1 MVTERD
7 PQKTLI
13 GAARA
18 RAGAIL
24 DSGGGGMAASRAMSD
39 ALDEL
44 CRSVLPPELP
54 TGLSVVATGGWGR
67 RETAPYSDID
77 VLFLGAETPGDE
89 ARALADR
96 VLYPLWDGG
105 VEVGHAVRSIAEA
118 SSLAHEDLATLTA
131 LLDSRTLAGDARLLV
146 DLQKQLVRGDTNVH
160 VRRLAAA
167 KAARHDRFGDT
178 LYLLEPNLKHGQGGL
193 RDLATGL
200 WAAKIRWKVHD
211 FVDLCPLGQISARQV
226 AALSE
231 AREFLL
237 LVRGHL
243 HLLAKR
249 RLDQLTFEMQEA
261 VAPRLY
267 ADARVPEGEIRP
279 AVAPAV
285 EALMRRYYLHARSVV
300 REVDRLLERAIV
312 PPQRPPRV
320 VKIDGSFTAFNGQ
333 LSVSDGNIFRER
345 PAEMVRLFHVALEHG
360 LPVYGHTKE
369 LVAER
374 VAVDGPRL
382 LADPAAQRTFLELLT
397 DPRDRAQPSLLEEM
411 HELGILSALMP
422 EFAPTTGRVQH
433 DLYHVYTVDQHQLY
447 ALAEMK
453 RIARGELGKELQTI
467 HAEVGDL
474 RPLYLGT
481 LLHDVGKPL
490 GKGHSEKGSRLA
502 VSIARRLGLGDG
514 VARVEFLVRHH
525 LLMSHL
531 SQRRDLDD
539 AAMIA
544 KFARAV
550 KDEETLRE
558 LYLLTLCDTAMTAP
572 GNLNE
577 WKSHLLREL
586 HQRTR
591 AHLQRG
597 PALAG
602 AERSARVRARRRR
615 VAAFLGEDEAALAAL
630 PDRYVAM
637 LPPRTIA
644 EHVRLL
650 RDRRTVA
657 IAVVPRPKRGYSEL
671 LLVAPDTPGLLMKIA
686 GVLAANRIDI
696 LGANIHGSEGH
707 ALDVFYVRD
716 RAGRAIPKDDSR
728 WKSVEDD
735 LRRVVAGEEEVAAL
749 VERRR
754 EKSQLPPRVTPEVVT
769 EIQSDNDASET
780 FTVIDVYT
788 QDRLGV
794 LYTITRTLTEL
805 GLDIGLSKVATEADR
820 ACDIF
825 YVRDRAGRKLDA
837 DKLREVAGKLMEA
850 LRA

>member
-1 MVTERD
+1 VVTERD
-7 PQKTLI
+7 PQKALI

-18 RAGAIL
+18 RAGALL
-24 DSGGGGMAASRAMSD
+24 DAGGGGLAASHAMSD
-39 ALDEL
+39 ALDDL
-44 CRSVLPPELP
+44 VRSVLPDDLP
-54 TGLSVVATGGWGR
+54 AGMAVVATGGWGR
-67 RETAPYSDID
+67 RETAPFSDID
-77 VLFLGAETPGDE
+77 VLFLCAEAPGDE
-89 ARALADR
+89 AKALADR

-118 SSLAHEDLATLTA
+118 AALAHDDLATLTA
-131 LLDSRTLAGDARLLV
+131 LLDSRPIAGDAALLV
-146 DLQKQLVRGDTNVH
+146 ELSRHLGRGDTNVY
-160 VRRLAAA
+160 VRRLAEA
-167 KAARHDRFGDT
+167 KTARHDRFGDT

-211 FVDLCPLGQISARQV
+211 FVDLCALGQISARQV
-226 AALSE
+226 AALTE

-237 LVRGHL
+237 RVRGHV
-243 HLLAKR
+243 HMFAQR

-261 VAPRLY
+261 VAPRMY
-267 ADARVPEGEIRP
+267 ADARVPPGETRP

-285 EALMRRYYLHARSVV
+285 EALMRRYYLHAKSVV
-300 REVDRLLERAIV
+300 REVDRMLERAVV
-312 PPQRPPRV
+312 PPQRAPRV
-320 VKIDGSFTAFNGQ
+320 VKIDASFTAFNGR
-333 LSVSDGNIFRER
+333 LSAADGAIFRDR
-345 PAEMVRLFHVALEHG
+345 PAEMVRLFQVALAQG

-369 LVAER
+369 MVAER

-382 LADPAAQRTFLELLT
+382 LADPAAQRGFLELLV
-397 DPRDRAQPSLLEEM
+397 DPRDRVQPSILEEM
-411 HELGILSALMP
+411 HELGLLSALMP

-447 ALAEMK
+447 AVAQMK
-453 RIARGELGKELQTI
+453 RIARGELGKELQAI

-474 RPLYLGT
+474 RPLYLAT

-502 VSIARRLGLGDG
+502 TSIARRLGLGDG
-514 VARVEFLVRHH
+514 VARIEFLVRHH

-539 AAMIA
+539 TAMIA
-544 KFARAV
+544 KFARV
-550 KDEETLRE
+550 MKDEETMRE

-586 HQRTR
+586 YQRTR
-591 AHLQRG
+591 AHLKRG

-615 VAAFLGEDEAALAAL
+615 VAALLGQDEASLAGL
-630 PDRYVAM
+630 PDRYIAM
-637 LPPRTIA
+637 LPPGTIA
-644 EHVRLL
+644 QHVRLL
-650 RDRRTVA
+650 NAGSPVA
-657 IAVVPRPKRGYSEL
+657 IAVVARPKRGYSEL
-671 LLVAPDTPGLLMKIA
+671 LVVAPDTPGLLMKIA
-686 GVLAANRIDI
+686 GVLAAGRIDI
-696 LGANIHGSEGH
+696 LGANIHTSEGH
-707 ALDVFYVRD
+707 ALDVFYARD
-716 RAGRAIPKDDSR
+716 RAGRAIAKDDPR
-728 WKSVEDD
+728 WKSVEED
-735 LRRVVAGEEEVAAL
+735 LRRVVAGDEDVAAL

-769 EIQSDNDASET
+769 EVQSDNDASDD

-794 LYTITRTLTEL
+794 LYAITRTLTEL

-820 ACDIF
+820 ACDTF
-825 YVRDRAGRKLDA
+825 YVRDQAGRKLDA
-837 DKLREVAGKLMEA
+837 DKLRDVTGKLLEA
-850 LRA
+850 LK